1 MPQTLDLIV
10 QPRLAPHRSLAAD
23 EALLGELRAGARGG
37 AGTLRVYD
45 LPGDVLALGRYH
57 LAPGDEPAGG
67 VTLWRRRS
75 GGRAMP
81 WGDGFVGLSLVLPH
95 RSALVAS
102 EPLALRPE
110 QVMNRC
116 VRGILGACEV
126 SGVAALYPGLDAVTV
141 DRRIVALVSFD
152 VDAAG
157 ALVFEAVIANTR
169 DFSVLPALLDR
180 ADPGG
185 VVKAAMLTV
194 DDTTCLARAL
204 GRELTTEEVADRLRR
219 GYERRLDVSFV
230 ERTAPPDL
238 PFDETRWL
246 HTRTPRPEHDRH
258 GSVATRLGVLEAHFA
273 LEGGR
278 LRDVLLAGDF
288 IASSPAVERLERRL
302 GGRPAER
309 GAIDAVVEE
318 VLAEPESF
326 VLGPPPGAVA
336 EAILG
341 GLPA

>member
-1 MPQTLDLIV
+1 VPQTLDLIV

-23 EALLGELRAGARGG
+23 EALLGELRAGSRGG

-45 LPGDVLALGRYH
+45 LAGDVLALGRYH
-57 LAPGDEPAGG
+57 LAPGDSPAGG

-75 GGRAMP
+75 GGRTMP

-95 RSALVAS
+95 RSALVAA

-110 QVMNRC
+110 QVLNRY
-116 VRGILGACEV
+116 VRGILGACELG
-126 SGVAALYPGLDAVTV
+126 GVAAFYPGLDAVTV
-141 DRRIVALVSFD
+141 DRRIVALVSFE

-185 VVKAAMLTV
+185 VVKATMLTA
-194 DDTTCLARAL
+194 DDATCLARAL
-204 GRELTTEEVADRLRR
+204 GRELATEEVADRLRR
-219 GYERRLDVSFV
+219 GYERRLDVHFA
-230 ERTAPPDL
+230 ERTAPPDV
-238 PFDETRWL
+238 PFDEERWL
-246 HTRTPRPEHDRH
+246 RARTPRPDRDRH
-258 GSVATRLGVLEAHFA
+258 GSAATRLGVLEAHFGLDGA
-273 LEGGR
+273 R
-278 LRDVLLAGDF
+278 LRDVLVAGDF
-288 IASSPAVERLERRL
+288 IASSPTVERLERRL
-302 GGRPAER
+302 DGCAAER

-318 VLAEPESF
+318 VLAEPGSF
-326 VLGPPPGAVA
+326 MLGPPPGAVA
-336 EAILG
+336 DAILG